1 MQASWILFYSTMT
14 FVSRYQSHIIH
25 AMHDLFHTIFIS
37 GSKKRKGLPL
47 SFGILFTQF
56 FLSSKYSKSPNTCSP
71 ITHQNIQPHK
81 KYCLNFCQSKGTQI
95 PNLCSD
101 TRRGASYKMV
111 SAVLYLL
118 QHCTINNE
126 GEREIRLN
134 EQKISPSSVF
144 FAVLYLY
151 FNGAAEVIAASLSSS
166 VLRFWNSFDY
176 FLPME
181 NPSTL
186 FSSYI
191 N

>member
-1 MQASWILFYSTMT
+1 
-14 FVSRYQSHIIH
+14 
-25 AMHDLFHTIFIS
+25 
-37 GSKKRKGLPL
+37 
-47 SFGILFTQF
+47 
-56 FLSSKYSKSPNTCSP
+56 
-71 ITHQNIQPHK
+71 
-81 KYCLNFCQSKGTQI
+81 
-95 PNLCSD
+95 
-101 TRRGASYKMV
+101 MV

-144 FAVLYLY
+144 FAVLYLS
-151 FNGAAEVIAASLSSS
+151 FNGAAEAIAASLSSS
-166 VLRFWNSFDY
+166 VLQFWNSFDY

-181 NPSTL
+181 NSSTL